1 MFQFTRPRG
10 ARHPRV
16 KSRVTDER
24 FQFTRPRGARRARGR
39 RTSTRR
45 KFQFTRPRGARHLRA
60 RVCVRL
66 GVSIHAPTG
75 GATSLGRR
83 HGEAP
88 QFQFTRPRGA
98 RRGRVQSATG
108 KRGFNSRAHGGRDIV
123 LVSANGKQAKFQF
136 TRPRGARPED
146 GRPSPAP
153 TVSIHAPTGGATAV
167 NPVDEQSALFQFTR
181 PRGAR
186 LRATVDASREERFQF
201 TRPRGA
207 RRGKGEATVATPVSI
222 HAPTGGA
229 TSERDPGCGQ
239 RVVSIHAP
247 TGGATGCGSQ
257 SNNVRRF
264 NSRAHGGRDTQ

>member
-1 MFQFTRPRG
+1 M
-10 ARHPRV
+10 
-16 KSRVTDER
+16 
-24 FQFTRPRGARRARGR
+24 
-39 RTSTRR
+39 
-45 KFQFTRPRGARHLRA
+45 RA

-229 TSERDPGCGQ
+229 TLWGRTPAPRTKFQFTRPRGARRYFPAHAERYA
-239 RVVSIHAP
+239 VSIHAP
-247 TGGATGCGSQ
+247 TGGATLVGDCGADARLVSIH
-257 SNNVRRF
+257 
-264 NSRAHGGRDTQ
+264 APTGGATTSANLE